1 MKTTL
6 DLYTDYLLS
15 SFGQTTATGLSR
27 LLEGSICHD
36 DVTDF
41 LNTLEGSSKALW
53 HQVKPLV
60 RKIEK
65 EDGVLI
71 FDDSIA
77 EKAYSDINGLIAVH
91 YDHAKDRYVRGVN
104 LLTALYQ
111 VDSYSI
117 PISFE
122 LIIKRL
128 CSDIK
133 TKKQEWKAS
142 YTKNELYRNM
152 LTIAVKNKV
161 RFKYVLHDWAA
172 LRSWFCNAE
181 NINHVL
187 DLKKQLITA
196 MKSNMEIALSLKD
209 KQAGKF
215 IKMNQLPIEVGTL
228 KQVYIRSV
236 ASPVYVCKDIF
247 INKDDSEGTLYLLNT
262 DESLTYQQVISTYQ
276 RRWAIEDYHKSLKQ
290 NAAFTKSPTKTITT
304 QSNHL
309 FASICTFV
317 KLEKLKMGQDLN
329 HFALKGKLYIKAIQ
343 AAFQELQNLKLNL
356 A

>member
-6 DLYTDYLLS
+6 DLYTDYLAA
-15 SFGQTTATGLSR
+15 SFGPTTATGLSR

-60 RKIEK
+60 RQIEHQ
-65 EDGVLI
+65 EGVLI

-77 EKAYSDINGLIAVH
+77 EKAHSDINGLIAVH
-91 YDHAKDRYVRGVN
+91 YDHSKGRYVKGVN

-111 VDSYSI
+111 VGSHSV
-117 PISFE
+117 PIGFE
-122 LIIKRL
+122 LIIKHL

-133 TKKQEWKAS
+133 SKKQVWKAT

-152 LTIAVKNKV
+152 LKIATKNKV
-161 RFKYVLHDWAA
+161 QFKYVLQD
-172 LRSWFCNAE
+172 SWFCNAE
-181 NINHVL
+181 NINYVL
-187 DLKKQLITA
+187 HLKKHLITA

-215 IKMNQLPIEVGTL
+215 IKMSQLPIEVGSL
-228 KQVYIRSV
+228 QKVYIRSV
-236 ASPVYVCKDIF
+236 ASPLYVCKDIF
-247 INKDDSEGTLYLLNT
+247 INKDDSEAILYLLTT
-262 DESLTYQQVISTYQ
+262 DASLTYQQVISTYQ

-290 NAAFTKSPTKTITT
+290 NAALTKSPTKTIKT

-309 FASICTFV
+309 FAAICTFV
-317 KLEKLKMGQDLN
+317 KLEKLKMEQNLN
-329 HFALKGKLYIKAIQ
+329 HFALKSKLYVKAIQ
-343 AAFQELQNLKLNL
+343 AAFQELQRLKPNL